1 MSEKLLQRAGGL
13 ALMALLLFPAWL
25 HAASPLHH
33 AIQAGNTDLARLLV
47 ENGAEVGAID
57 SDGLAPLHLAAVQGE
72 RLLVELLLT
81 SGADVDVRSAHGFT
95 PLHLA
100 VEGGFVEVAE
110 LLISYGADVN
120 AAAPSEDGQ
129 PITPVYLSIE
139 LGRESL
145 TPVLRRHGGR

>member
-1 MSEKLLQRAGGL
+1 MRRAGWL
-13 ALMALLLFPAWL
+13 AVMVVLLFPVGL
-25 HAASPLHH
+25 QAATPLHH

-47 ENGAEVGAID
+47 ENGAEVSATD
-57 SDGLAPLHLAAVQGE
+57 SDGLAPLHLAAVNGE
-72 RLLVELLLT
+72 KLLVELLLT
-81 SGADVDVRSAHGFT
+81 SGADVDVRNVHGFT

-100 VEGGFVEVAE
+100 VEGGFQEVVE

-120 AAAPSEDGQ
+120 AMAPNTKGE
-129 PITPVYLSIE
+129 PVTPVYLSIE